1 MTLTLKTL
9 GWLALCCAAGM
20 AAAQE
25 PTTQAASAATAAAQ
39 EPSTPAAPA
48 ASAAPVAAPAA
59 GAATTVTKPAKTT
72 AQAEAGEPGVDTSPA
87 APGAPPPGTPRPRVT
102 QKSPNAVDR
111 LDLGTATVTGDREQP
126 KVMYIVPWKRSDMGD
141 MGGKPM
147 NSLLDEVLAPVDRD
161 VFKRKVTYYEA
172 VKADAS
178 QNGAPAPGSANQG
191 EK

>member
-9 GWLALCCAAGM
+9 GWLALCSAAGM
-20 AAAQE
+20 AGAQQPTV
-25 PTTQAASAATAAAQ
+25 PTT
-39 EPSTPAAPA
+39 PA
-48 ASAAPVAAPAA
+48 ASAASAAPAAPPAA

-72 AQAEAGEPGVDTSPA
+72 AQAEAGEPRADTSPA
-87 APGAPPPGTPRPRVT
+87 AREAPPPGTSRSRAA

-147 NSLLDEVLAPVDRD
+147 NSLLDEVLAPVDRE
-161 VFKRKVTYYEA
+161 VFKRQVRYYEA

>member
-1 MTLTLKTL
+1 MKLWQETL
-9 GWLALCCAAGM
+9 GSLALCSVAGM
-20 AAAQE
+20 ASAQQPAAA
-25 PTTQAASAATAAAQ
+25 PASAPAAAAQ
-39 EPSTPAAPA
+39 EPSAPAAPA
-48 ASAAPVAAPAA
+48 AE
-59 GAATTVTKPAKTT
+59 AATTVTKPAKTT
-72 AQAEAGEPGVDTSPA
+72 AQAEAGEPRAHTSPV
-87 APGAPPPGTPRPRVT
+87 APGASDTSGSSGASEPRGAPSSRT
-102 QKSPNAVDR
+102 AQKAPNKVDR

-161 VFKRKVTYYEA
+161 VFKRQVTYYEA

-178 QNGAPAPGSANQG
+178 QNGAPAPGSANQV